1 MAAIKQLLLFGD
13 QTIHLLGPM
22 KDIYL
27 AAKQSVLLPILIQRS
42 EDALVSEISK
52 FPRSTRLR
60 FYHAR
65 SMLTLAEEYTQNK
78 QIDAGV
84 STVLSCFVQLA
95 SLFMYTEEHQSKP
108 GFIPPNDLIVVGSC
122 TGLIVSAVAA
132 TVSSVGQILDLVP
145 EIIRL
150 GLRLGLEIDQRSMQ
164 LENCRESW
172 ATAGLYSA
180 RKPYISAIAD
190 STTVT
195 ISGMPTIL
203 KQLWESSQVLQN
215 AVYVELP
222 IAAAF
227 HTRHMGDIDVEKVIG
242 NGAVFRK
249 FLTKNATIISPSL
262 AAPYESR
269 DLDQLLRSAIHD
281 IAHKKID
288 WASTVKSLPKLLGS
302 QVALTSIGPN
312 NVARKLIKSL
322 GSSSIEVQN
331 NVEPP
336 IPQDHPSV
344 QSSLGDIAVVGMS
357 GRFPGAETLD
367 SFWQLLVDGLDKHQ
381 KIPADRF
388 DLDSHFDASGAK
400 KNTTMTP
407 YGCFIERPGMFDTRL
422 FSMSPREAAQ
432 TDPGQR
438 LMLLT
443 AYEALEMAGYTPN
456 GSSSTHPSRIGT
468 FFGQTTDDWREHNAS
483 QNIDIY
489 YATAGIRAFGP
500 GRLNYH
506 FKWEGP
512 SYSVDTA
519 CSSSS
524 VAIQLACQSLLSR
537 ECDTAMAG
545 GANILTGSDM
555 FAGLGRGGFLSP
567 SGPCKTFDKDAD
579 GYCRADG
586 VGTVVLKRLEDA
598 LNERDNIQAVIRSV
612 STNHSA
618 QASSITH
625 PHAETQGKLI
635 RKVLTDAAVEPHCV
649 DYVEFHGTGTQA
661 GDAAEYAS
669 VSGVFRNDSMRK
681 EPLYISSV
689 KGNIGHSESAAGVTS
704 LIKAAMMF
712 RNNLIPPHIGVKT
725 GVNPKLSS
733 LGKDKLQIP
742 FQETPFSSSKRDNTK
757 QKRAILLN
765 NFSAAGGNTSL
776 LLQEGPQIRREGSDT
791 RNYHVVTV
799 SGHTDTTFQQNL
811 KQLSQWLNVNGDV
824 RLSDL
829 AYTTTARRIH
839 HSRRISYAVSSVE
852 ELKGILS
859 HRCDPDAIKT
869 TPRVGFVFTG
879 QGSQYLGMGKDLLD
893 TSSYFRDLILG
904 MNKLCLSQ
912 SFPSIMEVF
921 TAEPSSLLPIQ
932 LQLGSVCLDL
942 ALAKLWQSWGLQPD
956 VVAGHSLGEYAALCF
971 ASVIS
976 ISDMIFLVGRRALLM
991 QNNCVPNTHSMLTV
1005 RASAKE
1011 VTRAMNIIHSECEI
1025 ACVNGPHS
1033 VVVSGTVDDISLLH
1047 EQLEEQ
1053 NVKSMI
1059 LPIQYAFH
1067 SKQLD
1072 PILADLAHLAEHIDF
1087 KKPEIPIASTVTGD
1101 LVCEQ
1106 GVFGPR
1112 YFANQTRQP
1121 VDFFGAIA
1129 AWTAICPATETVWVE
1144 CGPGG
1149 ACTSMVRSIVGTG
1162 DVRALASFKKT
1173 EDSWKTITN
1182 TIAKLHDAG
1191 ANIQWR
1197 EFHMP
1202 YEKSLLL
1209 LDLPA
1214 YAFDLENYWLQYEGN
1229 WSITKNT
1236 PQQEV
1241 SSPIQAFSSACLHRI
1256 TSEKFDE
1263 KSGSLL
1269 TATFVSDLSEP
1280 TLNAMARGHMVCGV
1294 ALVPSSV
1301 YAEMAYSAASY
1312 FQSKERGYKGE
1323 VPSFDLSE
1331 MEIYR
1336 PLVAPLN
1343 GESQLVTIF
1352 ASKQVGS
1359 SSVSLT
1365 FDSLDSGGKS
1375 NQHATCIVK
1384 SGHGEGWMD
1393 EWLQFSSLVE
1403 DRVQQLKHL
1412 AEIGDSSLILRK
1424 MVYKLFTAVVNYDE
1438 KFHSLEKVFL
1448 HQERSEAAANIIFK
1462 NSWADNGVTFNPYWI
1477 DCLAQMGGFVLNSS
1491 PSTSHDTV
1499 YISTGWKSMR
1509 IAESLEQDKVY
1520 QSYVHMKPTRSD
1532 GLLSGDVYLYD
1543 GPRVIGVCQ
1552 GLKFRHIKL
1561 SVLKSVLG
1569 VEQSGSSPLNYHQPI
1584 SKQQSTATSSPTLVA
1599 NNYGINA
1606 PIQVSFDNILEIIAK
1621 EIGVQ
1626 INEITGDSA
1635 LEDLG
1640 IDSLLTMSILSK
1652 LREATGLE
1660 LPSSLFNLYPTI
1672 LALKSFFEEQ
1682 FIAGVDTSPSTPS
1695 SNSTDVSITPATT
1708 PAQFD
1713 GDIILQ
1719 IIAGELGIDASKIN
1733 FHTNLNDLG
1742 LDSLMSIAII
1752 GRLRVETGLPLSSSF
1767 FNDNTCVSKVLEAL
1781 EIPTTT
1787 SISSSKACLST
1798 SQLISNSTSLPLG
1811 ESELKSTSFLLQ
1823 VSPSSTKPALFLLP
1837 DGSGSALSYINLP
1850 TLASST
1856 TVYGLFSPF
1865 LSTPSVSCIPFT
1877 LSLPQISS
1885 LYLFEI
1891 LRLQPSGPYHIA
1903 GWSMGGIYA
1912 YEVCSQ
1918 LLSLGHAVDSL
1929 TLIDSPCPGFL
1940 PPLPSATLS
1949 LLEDAGLFSGQNKTV
1964 SDATRQHFVESVRVL
1979 SSYSPAPI
1987 LAESCLKRVA
1997 IIWAEDG
2004 VGGHSSSAISKNHG
2018 VDIAREWLM
2027 EKRTEFGANGWDEIL
2042 GSCSLKTYSVP
2053 GNHFSLMNAV
2063 EVKAVAEIIE
2073 RTMREITK

>member
-13 QTIHLLGPM
+13 QTVHILGAV
-22 KDIYL
+22 KDIYSV
-27 AAKQSVLLPILIQRS
+27 AKQSVLLPILIQRS

-52 FPRSTRLR
+52 FPLTTRLR

-65 SMLTLAEEYTQNK
+65 SMLTLAEEYTKHK

-95 SLFMYTEEHQSKP
+95 FLFMYTEKHPSQP
-108 GFIPPNDLIVVGSC
+108 DIIPSNDLIVVGSC
-122 TGLIVSAVAA
+122 TGLIVGAVAA

-164 LENCRESW
+164 FERCRESW
-172 ATAGLYSA
+172 ATAVSGVQGLYFA

-203 KQLWESSQVLQN
+203 KQLWESSHVLRD

-227 HTRHMGDIDVEKVIG
+227 HTRHMGAIDVEKMIG

-249 FLTKNATIISPSL
+249 FSTKQATILSPSL

-269 DLDQLLRSAIHD
+269 DLEQLLRSAIND
-281 IAHKKID
+281 IAHERID
-288 WASTVKSLPKLLGS
+288 WASTVNNLPKLLGS
-302 QVALTSIGPN
+302 QVIITSIGPN
-312 NVARKLIKSL
+312 NVAKKLIKSL
-322 GSSSIEVQN
+322 ESSSIEVQN
-331 NVEPP
+331 NVELQ
-336 IPQDHPSV
+336 ITEDHSFERGSP
-344 QSSLGDIAVVGMS
+344 GDIAVVGMS

-388 DLDSHFDASGAK
+388 DLDSHFDASGAT
-400 KNTTMTP
+400 KNTIVTP

-443 AYEALEMAGYTPN
+443 AYEALEMAGYTAN
-456 GSSSTHPSRIGT
+456 GSPSTDSSRIGT

-506 FKWEGP
+506 FKWDGP

-537 ECDTAMAG
+537 ECDMAVAG

-567 SGPCKTFDKDAD
+567 SGACKTFDKDAD

-586 VGTVVLKRLEDA
+586 VGTIILKRLEDA
-598 LNERDNIQAVIRSV
+598 LNERDNIQAIIRSV

-625 PHAETQGKLI
+625 PHAETQGKLF
-635 RKVLTDAAVEPHCV
+635 RKILTDAAVEPHCV
-649 DYVEFHGTGTQA
+649 DYIECHGTGTQA
-661 GDAAEYAS
+661 GDAAEYTS
-669 VSGVFRNDSMRK
+669 VSGVFGNDPVREK
-681 EPLYISSV
+681 PLYISSV
-689 KGNIGHSESAAGVTS
+689 KGNIGHSEAAAGVTS

-712 RNNLIPPHIGVKT
+712 RNNLIPPHVGVTT
-725 GVNPKLSS
+725 GINPKLSS
-733 LGKDKLQIP
+733 IGKDKIHIP
-742 FQETPFSSSKRDNTK
+742 FQATPLGSAKKDNIK

-776 LLQEGPQIRREGSDT
+776 ILQDGLHTRREGSDT
-791 RNYHVVTV
+791 RNCHVVTI
-799 SGHTDTTFQQNL
+799 SGHTDTSFQQNL

-824 RLSDL
+824 RVSDL
-829 AYTTTARRIH
+829 GYTTTARRAH

-852 ELKGILS
+852 ELKDMLS
-859 HRCDPDAIKT
+859 NKCDPDAIKT

-893 TSSYFRDLILG
+893 ISKYFRDLLLE

-912 SFPSIMEVF
+912 SFPSIMDIF

-932 LQLGSVCLDL
+932 LQLGSACLDI

-956 VVAGHSLGEYAALCF
+956 VVVGHSLGEYAALCF

-976 ISDMIFLVGRRALLM
+976 ISDMIFLVGQRALLM
-991 QNNCVPNTHSMLTV
+991 QEKCVPNTHSMLTV
-1005 RASAKE
+1005 RASSKE
-1011 VTRAMNIIHSECEI
+1011 VMRAMKLIHSECEI

-1033 VVVSGTVDDISLLH
+1033 VVVSGNIDDINLLH
-1047 EQLEEQ
+1047 ELLEEQ
-1053 NVKSMI
+1053 NVKSMN

-1087 KKPEIPIASTVTGD
+1087 KKPEIPIASTLTGD

-1112 YFANQTRQP
+1112 YSANQTRQP

-1129 AWTAICPATETVWVE
+1129 AWTASCPATETFWVE

-1149 ACTSMVRSIVGTG
+1149 ACASMIGSIVGTR
-1162 DVRALASFKKT
+1162 DVRAFASFKKT

-1197 EFHMP
+1197 EFHKP

-1209 LDLPA
+1209 LDLPT
-1214 YAFDLENYWLQYEGN
+1214 YAFDLQNYWLQYEGN

-1236 PQQEV
+1236 LQQEV
-1241 SSPIQAFSSACLHRI
+1241 VGPLQGFSSGCLHRI
-1256 TSEKFDE
+1256 ASEKFDE
-1263 KSGSLL
+1263 TSGSLL

-1280 TLNAMARGHMVCGV
+1280 TLNAMARGHLVCGV

-1312 FQSKERGYKGE
+1312 FHSRERTYKGE
-1323 VPSFDLSE
+1323 VPGFDLSE

-1336 PLVAPLN
+1336 PLVAPLD
-1343 GESQLVTIF
+1343 GASQLVTIF
-1352 ASKQVGS
+1352 ASKKVGS
-1359 SSVSLT
+1359 SSVSLA
-1365 FDSLDSGGKS
+1365 FASLDSGGKS
-1375 NQHATCIVK
+1375 NQHATCTVK
-1384 SGHGEGWMD
+1384 SGDGEVWMD
-1393 EWLQFSSLVE
+1393 EWLQVSSLVE

-1438 KFHSLEKVFL
+1438 KYHSLDKVFL
-1448 HQERSEAAANIIFK
+1448 HQERHEAAANITFK
-1462 NSWADNGVTFNPYWI
+1462 TAWADNGVTFNPYWI

-1491 PSTSHDTV
+1491 PSTSPDTV

-1509 IAESLEQDKVY
+1509 IVKKLEQEKLY
-1520 QSYVHMKPTRSD
+1520 QAYVHMKPTRTD
-1532 GLLSGDVYLYD
+1532 GLLSGDVYFFD
-1543 GPRVIGVCQ
+1543 GPQVIGLCQ
-1552 GLKFRHIKL
+1552 GLKFRNIKL
-1561 SVLKSVLG
+1561 SLLRSVLG
-1569 VEQSGSSPLNYHQPI
+1569 IKQSSSLPLDYHQPI
-1584 SKQQSTATSSPTLVA
+1584 AKQQSMATSSPALVA
-1599 NNYGINA
+1599 KNSGTNT
-1606 PIQVSFDNILEIIAK
+1606 PIQVSFDNILGIIGTETGA
-1621 EIGVQ
+1621 Q
-1626 INEITGDSA
+1626 INEIAGDSA

-1660 LPSSLFNLYPTI
+1660 LPNSLFNMYPTI
-1672 LALKSFFEEQ
+1672 SALRSFFEGQ
-1682 FIAGVDTSPSTPS
+1682 FIGGFDTSPSTPS
-1695 SNSTDVSITPATT
+1695 SYPATDVSITLPTT
-1708 PAQFD
+1708 PAPFD

-1719 IIAGELGIDASKIN
+1719 VIAGELGIEISKMDSY
-1733 FHTNLNDLG
+1733 TSLNDLG

-1752 GRLRVETGLPLSSSF
+1752 GHLREKTGLPLSSSF
-1767 FNDNTCVSKVLEAL
+1767 FNDNTCMSKVLQAL

-1787 SISSSKACLST
+1787 SISASST
-1798 SQLISNSTSLPLG
+1798 SQLLSNSKISPLA
-1811 ESELKSTSFLLQ
+1811 ESELRSTSFLLQ
-1823 VSPSSTKPALFLLP
+1823 GSPNPNKPALFLLP

-1850 TLASST
+1850 TFVSRT
-1856 TVYGLFSPF
+1856 TVYALFSPF

-1885 LYLFEI
+1885 IYLSEI
-1891 LRLQPSGPYHIA
+1891 LRLQPRGPYHIA

-1918 LLSLGHAVDSL
+1918 LLSLGHVVDSL

-1964 SDATRQHFVESVRVL
+1964 SEATRQHFVESVRVL
-1979 SSYSPAPI
+1979 SSYSPTPLPA
-1987 LAESCLKRVA
+1987 ASCLKRVV

-2004 VGGHSSSAISKNHG
+2004 VGAHSSSAMPKNQG
-2018 VDIAREWLM
+2018 VGMAREWLM
-2027 EKRTEFGANGWDEIL
+2027 EKRTEFGPNGWDKL
-2042 GSCSLKTYSVP
+2042 LCSCSLKTYSVP
-2053 GNHFSLMNAV
+2053 GNHFSIMNAV
-2063 EVKAVAEIIE
+2063 EVKAVAEILDSI
-2073 RTMREITK
+2073 MRDI